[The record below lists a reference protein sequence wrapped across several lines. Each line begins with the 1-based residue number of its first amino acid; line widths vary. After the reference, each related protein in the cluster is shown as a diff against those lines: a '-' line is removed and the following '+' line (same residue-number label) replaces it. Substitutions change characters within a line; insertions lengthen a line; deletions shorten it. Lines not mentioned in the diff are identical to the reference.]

1 MNTYTKTIS
10 GVEYISIP
18 DPGNAG
24 CDGCVGYCD
33 GDVQDL
39 CTKLSNGGECWE
51 KEIKWVVNVTDKLPG
66 FSAADIPKAKD
77 NINPDHYKVGGME
90 TIDYLKAK
98 LSPEEYKGYL
108 KGNALKYLSRSNFKH
123 EDPTED
129 YKKAL
134 WYVTKLT
141 QAP

>member
-1 MNTYTKTIS
+1 MVTITKTID
-10 GVEYISIP
+10 GVEYITIP
-18 DPGNAG
+18 ETHC
-24 CDGCVGYCD
+24 CDGCVANPD
-33 GDVQDL
+33 GDCNFDL
-39 CTKLSNGGECWE
+39 CFDLENS
-51 KEIKWVVNVTDKLPG
+51 VNCYDHKIIWAKKQPDFKDQLLGV
-66 FSAADIPKAKD
+66 SADM
-77 NINPDHYKVGGME
+77 INPDHYKVGGME

-141 QAP
+141 ESP